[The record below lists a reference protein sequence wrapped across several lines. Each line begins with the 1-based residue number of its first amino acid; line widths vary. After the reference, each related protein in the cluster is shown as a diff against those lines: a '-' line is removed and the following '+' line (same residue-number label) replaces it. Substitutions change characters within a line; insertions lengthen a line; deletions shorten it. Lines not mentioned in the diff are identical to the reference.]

1 MKKYTHI
8 LKSIL
13 IMILGITMGLA
24 QTVNV
29 TGTVSDAETGET
41 LAGAQVF
48 VKGTFTGTTTDINGY
63 YSLDVPGD
71 VSIMVAYI
79 GYKTLEVTS
88 SGGTLDFSMEPDVL
102 KQDEVVVTGL
112 ATSVKRRN
120 LANAVA
126 VVSGAELVNAP
137 TQTLDGALAGKF
149 AGVNIRRNTGA
160 PGGGINVNLRGSS
173 TLTGGTQPL

>member
-48 VKGTFTGTTTDINGY
+48 VKGTFTG
-63 YSLDVPGD
+63 L
-71 VSIMVAYI
+71 
-79 GYKTLEVTS
+79 
-88 SGGTLDFSMEPDVL
+88 
-102 KQDEVVVTGL
+102 Q
-112 ATSVKRRN
+112 
-120 LANAVA
+120 
-126 VVSGAELVNAP
+126 
-137 TQTLDGALAGKF
+137 
-149 AGVNIRRNTGA
+149 
-160 PGGGINVNLRGSS
+160 
-173 TLTGGTQPL
+173 